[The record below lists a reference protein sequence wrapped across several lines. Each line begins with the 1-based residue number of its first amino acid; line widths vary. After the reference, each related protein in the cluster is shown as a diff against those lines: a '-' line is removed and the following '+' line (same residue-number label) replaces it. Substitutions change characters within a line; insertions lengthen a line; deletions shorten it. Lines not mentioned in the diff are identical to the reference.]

1 LWKEIEVTDPIERAL
16 AEISFGVDGLV
27 PAIAQQ
33 HDTGEILMMAWM
45 NRDAVRASL
54 AEGRACYWSRSRG
67 RLWRKGEISG
77 QIQLL
82 REMRLDCD
90 GDAVLL
96 LVDQQGVA
104 CHTGRR
110 SCFFRAWRQG
120 AWAVIAEPQI
130 SPEALYPEDADGGR
144 LRLLN
149 ETAGSSDAR

>member
-1 LWKEIEVTDPIERAL
+1 VEEIEVTDPIERAL
-16 AEISFGVDGLV
+16 AEIKFGADGLV

-54 AEGRACYWSRSRG
+54 AEGRACYWSRSRA
-67 RLWRKGEISG
+67 RLWRKGETSG
-77 QIQLL
+77 QVQRL

-110 SCFFRAWRQG
+110 SCFFRAWRQE
-120 AWAVIAEPQI
+120 AWTVIAEPEI
-130 SPEALYPEDADGGR
+130 DPESLYREILDPGIR
-144 LRLLN
+144 P
-149 ETAGSSDAR
+149 